1 MSGKPPRSLKVVS
14 ATPREVEIPDLDIC
28 MLDVVIDDLLHHWR
42 YDIVL
47 VGTPRGLTFTV
58 ERKRQLKERRF
69 KKNGEDSK

>member
-1 MSGKPPRSLKVVS
+1 MRGKQRHSLGIVS
-14 ATPREVEIPDLDIC
+14 ATPREVDPSDLDIC
-28 MLDVVIDDLLHHWR
+28 ILDVVIDDLLHHLR

-69 KKNGEDSK
+69 KNGEDA

>member
-1 MSGKPPRSLKVVS
+1 MSGKQQRDLRVVS
-14 ATPREVEIPDLDIC
+14 TTPRDVEIPDLGIC
-28 MLDVVIDDLLHHWR
+28 ILDVVIDDLLHHWR

-69 KKNGEDSK
+69 KKDGADT